1 MSSPLETLFV
11 VWYLGMTQSTCESR
25 PLAFTELQG
34 SLGEVIWLFSG
45 SVVRRLCSL
54 LESTRGMCYRQR
66 AGIGCWVAKATC
78 SAGLYA
84 LMCPLECTQL
94 LLHGTTMYCAS
105 SLSRMV
111 WDPLVLFCM
120 LKGEFG
126 RDTSAIPFL
135 LSTLLSILGQHP
147 PPHAVLGHH
156 ASPAPSLSL

>member
-120 LKGEFG
+120 LKG
-126 RDTSAIPFL
+126 
-135 LSTLLSILGQHP
+135 LSNSRGQRGSLPQTRRGLTLLSQLCRDP
-147 PPHAVLGHH
+147 AVGVRN
-156 ASPAPSLSL
+156 AEEA